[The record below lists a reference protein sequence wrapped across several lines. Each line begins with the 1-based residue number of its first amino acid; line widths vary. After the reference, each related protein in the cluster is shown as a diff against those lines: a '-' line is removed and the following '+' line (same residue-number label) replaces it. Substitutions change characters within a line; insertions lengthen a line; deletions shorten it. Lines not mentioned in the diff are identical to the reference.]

1 MVIIFIHN
9 LQNGK
14 SCKVIVHYLAEI
26 SQLKHLTISAKQHMV
41 ITTCQAQQETVLK
54 KTLQEV
60 EVKLE
65 VKGETGGLE
74 NEGYCSNLIAS
85 WN

>member
-1 MVIIFIHN
+1 MP
-9 LQNGK
+9 
-14 SCKVIVHYLAEI
+14 S
-26 SQLKHLTISAKQHMV
+26 
-41 ITTCQAQQETVLK
+41 TTGDCVK

>member
-41 ITTCQAQQETVLK
+41 ITTGDCVK